1 MGLLLSLLAC
11 SYDAGRRVSCPTGHV
26 LSVKYNGPVSLQL
39 LLTNDDGIASPGIA
53 ALRRA
58 LEGLGEV
65 TTLAPLENSS
75 AVARSITIDRALRVE
90 RTMFGDGFEGLALDG
105 TPSDCVRVALLGVV
119 TPVPDL
125 VVSGINLGA
134 NLGADVTYSGTV
146 GAALEAALR
155 GGAGIALSVES
166 REPGW
171 LDEAVPLVR
180 AILSRAIEHGVPS
193 QTVLNV
199 NLPDSPAS
207 AIRGVRPARLGGASC
222 HDRVTLAGDGA
233 GEYFVPCDGPPSAP
247 GIETDFEVVAAGC
260 VALTPL
266 RYDLLDAGLLADLD
280 AWDLDLE
287 SVRG

>member
-1 MGLLLSLLAC
+1 MQ
-11 SYDAGRRVSCPTGHV
+11 
-26 LSVKYNGPVSLQL
+26 YNGTVTFQL

-58 LEGLGEV
+58 LEGLGQV
-65 TTLAPLENSS
+65 TTLAPAENSS
-75 AVARSITIDRALRVE
+75 AVARGVTIDRALRLE
-90 RTMFGDGFEGLALDG
+90 RTTFGGGYEGFALDG

-125 VVSGINLGA
+125 VVSGINMGA

-166 REPGW
+166 REPRW
-171 LDEAVPLVR
+171 LDEAIPLVR
-180 AILSRAIEHGVPS
+180 AIVRRAIEYGVPA

-199 NLPDSPAS
+199 NLPDAPA
-207 AIRGVRPARLGGASC
+207 AEIRGVRPARLGGASC
-222 HDRVTLAGDGA
+222 HDRVTLVGEGA
-233 GEYFVPCDGPPSAP
+233 GEYFVPCDGPVSAP
-247 GIETDFEVVAAGC
+247 GVDTDFEVVAAGA

-266 RYDLLDAGLLADLD
+266 RYDLLDAGLLADLS

-287 SVRG
+287 AVRG

>member
-1 MGLLLSLLAC
+1 VQYNEA
-11 SYDAGRRVSCPTGHV
+11 VSP
-26 LSVKYNGPVSLQL
+26 QL

-65 TTLAPLENSS
+65 TTLAPAENSS
-75 AVARSITIDRALRVE
+75 AVARSITIGRALSLR
-90 RTMFGDGFEGLALDG
+90 RTTFGDGHEGLALDG
-105 TPSDCVRVALLGVV
+105 TPSDCVRVALLGVA

-166 REPGW
+166 REPRW
-171 LDEAVPLVR
+171 LDEAVPLVH
-180 AILSRAIEHGVPS
+180 AIIRRAIEYGIPA

-199 NLPDSPAS
+199 NLPDAPVS

-222 HDRVTLAGDGA
+222 HDRVTLSGPGG
-233 GEYFVPCDGPPSAP
+233 GEYFVPCDGPPPVA
-247 GIETDFEVVAAGC
+247 GFDTDFDTVKAGF

-266 RYDLLDAGLLADLD
+266 RYDLLDEGLLADLA

-287 SVRG
+287 AVRG

>member
-1 MGLLLSLLAC
+1 MK
-11 SYDAGRRVSCPTGHV
+11 YTAGVT
-26 LSVKYNGPVSLQL
+26 LQL

-58 LEGLGEV
+58 LDGLGAV
-65 TTLAPLENSS
+65 TTLAPAANSS
-75 AVARSITIDRALRVE
+75 AVARSITIDRALRVQPAV
-90 RTMFGDGFEGLALDG
+90 FGDGFEGLALDG

-119 TPVPDL
+119 TPVPNL

-166 REPGW
+166 REPRW

-180 AILSRAIEHGVPS
+180 AIVHRAIEYGVPA
-193 QTVLNV
+193 QTVLNI
-199 NLPDSPAS
+199 NLPDVPA
-207 AIRGVRPARLGGASC
+207 ADIRGVRPARLGGASC

-233 GEYFVPCDGPPSAP
+233 GEYFVPCDGPGPAA
-247 GIETDFEVVAAGC
+247 GFDTDFEVFAAGC

-266 RYDLLDAGLLADLD
+266 RYDLLDAELLADL
-280 AWDLDLE
+280 AEWDLDLE
-287 SVRG
+287 AVRG

>member
-1 MGLLLSLLAC
+1 
-11 SYDAGRRVSCPTGHV
+11 
-26 LSVKYNGPVSLQL
+26 VSLQL

-65 TTLAPLENSS
+65 TTLAPAANSS
-75 AVARSITIDRALRVE
+75 AVARSITIDRALTPR
-90 RTMFGDGFEGLALDG
+90 RTTFGDAFEGLALDG
-105 TPSDCVRVALLGVV
+105 TPSDCVRVALLGVA

-155 GGAGIALSVES
+155 GGAGIAFSVES
-166 REPGW
+166 REPSW

-180 AILSRAIEHGVPS
+180 AVVRRAIDYGVPAH
-193 QTVLNV
+193 TVLNV
-199 NLPDSPAS
+199 NLPDAPA
-207 AIRGVRPARLGGASC
+207 AEIRGVRPARLGGASC
-222 HDRVTLAGDGA
+222 HDRVTLAGPGG
-233 GEYFVPCDGPPSAP
+233 GEYFVPCDGPAP
-247 GIETDFEVVAAGC
+247 LPGFATDFDTVAAGF

-266 RYDLLDAGLLADLD
+266 RYDLLDEELLADLA

-287 SVRG
+287 AVGG

>member
-1 MGLLLSLLAC
+1 M
-11 SYDAGRRVSCPTGHV
+11 
-26 LSVKYNGPVSLQL
+26 KYNAGVTLQL

-58 LEGLGEV
+58 LDGLGEV
-65 TTLAPLENSS
+65 TTLAPAANCS
-75 AVARSITIDRALRVE
+75 AVARGITIDRALRLE
-90 RTMFGDGFEGLALDG
+90 RTRSA
-105 TPSDCVRVALLGVV
+105 TASRAWPSTVRRPTACAWRCSGSS

-166 REPGW
+166 REPRW

-180 AILSRAIEHGVPS
+180 AIVRRAIDVRCPGAQRPQREPARPAGGRDPRRAARAPRRRELSRPRHAGRRGRGRVLRARATAPPTVPGV
-193 QTVLNV
+193 
-199 NLPDSPAS
+199 D
-207 AIRGVRPARLGGASC
+207 
-222 HDRVTLAGDGA
+222 
-233 GEYFVPCDGPPSAP
+233 
-247 GIETDFEVVAAGC
+247 TDFEVVAAGC

-266 RYDLLDAGLLADLD
+266 HYDLLDAELLAGLA

-287 SVRG
+287 AVRG

>member
-1 MGLLLSLLAC
+1 
-11 SYDAGRRVSCPTGHV
+11 
-26 LSVKYNGPVSLQL
+26 VKYNAGVTLQL

-58 LEGLGEV
+58 LDGLGAV
-65 TTLAPLENSS
+65 TTLAPAANSS
-75 AVARSITIDRALRVE
+75 AVARSITIDRALRVQPAV
-90 RTMFGDGFEGLALDG
+90 FGGGFEGLALDG

-166 REPGW
+166 REPRW

-180 AILSRAIEHGVPS
+180 AIVHRAIEYGVPA
-193 QTVLNV
+193 QTVLNI
-199 NLPDSPAS
+199 NLPDVPA
-207 AIRGVRPARLGGASC
+207 ADIRGVRPARLGGASC

-233 GEYFVPCDGPPSAP
+233 GEYFVPCDGPGPAA
-247 GIETDFEVVAAGC
+247 GFDTDFEVVAAGC

-266 RYDLLDAGLLADLD
+266 RYDLLDAELLADLA

-287 SVRG
+287 AVRG